1 MSNAGSI
8 AAFSAL
14 TMAGASYSGAAD
26 QSQAIRTQGAI
37 QSQQLSTNA
46 QLARMQADDAKN
58 RGEIEAQKRARQ
70 GAKDQGSQRANLA
83 AQGIDVNTGS
93 AADIQTDT
101 GRAAATDV
109 ATIRSNAWR
118 SAWGFNVEADN
129 MQSQAQFEKIAAESR
144 AGSTIMT
151 GGLNAIGY
159 GLNSYGKFK
168 DFGAPD
174 MKAPTPSSG
183 LTKGGAA
190 AMGKGM
196 QKASY

>member
-26 QSQAIRTQGAI
+26 QATAMRTQGAI
-37 QSQQLSTNA
+37 QSQQLNTNA
-46 QLARMQADDAKN
+46 TLARMQAEDARL
-58 RGEIEAQKRARQ
+58 RGEVDAQRRARQ
-70 GAKDQGSQRANLA
+70 GAKDIGSQRAAAA
-83 AQGIDVNTGS
+83 AQGIDVDTGS
-93 AADIQTDT
+93 AADVQADT
-101 GRAAATDV
+101 ERATATDV

-118 SAWGFNVEADN
+118 SAWGFNVEAEN
-129 MQSQAQFEKIAAESR
+129 KQSEAEFAKIAAESR

-174 MKAPTPSSG
+174 MKKAPAPNSG

-190 AMGKGM
+190 AMSRGM
-196 QKASY
+196 RY